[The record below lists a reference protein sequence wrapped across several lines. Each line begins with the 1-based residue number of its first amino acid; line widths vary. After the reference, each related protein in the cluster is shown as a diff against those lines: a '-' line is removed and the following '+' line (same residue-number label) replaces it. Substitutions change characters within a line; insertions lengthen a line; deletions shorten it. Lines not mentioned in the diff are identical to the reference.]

1 MEQQQNRMNLFI
13 IFQTQNLSI
22 YSNHGV
28 NKSIYQKQQKKSGVT
43 MTSYYFEMQEFEASY
58 HDVNQAAL
66 IFYEDTGGSHQD
78 TDKFLNWEE
87 DLIQISKSSPSQR
100 DYKKNICRNILR
112 QAVKSMRRG
121 KQFEFLQMEL
131 QKETSHFI
139 DYYQKNLHSINGFRS
154 LKNQLIIDQ
163 KDTSELKLWKRV
175 FQSYMVW
182 FLNKRASLFILNGEA
197 NNFKEYL
204 RFKNEVML
212 FYTQFPEQWCSNEP
226 SWKICN

>member
-1 MEQQQNRMNLFI
+1 
-13 IFQTQNLSI
+13 
-22 YSNHGV
+22 
-28 NKSIYQKQQKKSGVT
+28 

-58 HDVNQAAL
+58 HEVNEAAL
-66 IFYEDTGGSHQD
+66 IFYDDTDGSHQD
-78 TDKFLNWEE
+78 TDKFVNWEE
-87 DLIQISKSSPSQR
+87 NQFKKSKSSPSKR

-121 KQFEFLQMEL
+121 KQVEFLQMEL
-131 QKETSHFI
+131 QQETSHFI
-139 DYYQKNLHSINGFRS
+139 DYYQKNLHNINGFRS

-163 KDTSELKLWKRV
+163 KDTPQLKLWKCV

-182 FLNKRASLFILNGEA
+182 FLNQRASLFILNGEA

-212 FYTQFPEQWCSNEP
+212 FYSQFPEQWYSNEP
-226 SWKICN
+226 AWKTCN